1 MTQGEQGKP
10 LAGLR
15 VLDLTRLLPGPVCTL
30 YLADLGAD
38 VIKIEDDQG
47 GDYTRT
53 LNPELFAAVN
63 RNKRGLTLDLRQAED
78 CERLKGLVAD
88 AEVLVESF
96 RPGVMERLG
105 VGYDVLKAVNPR
117 LVYCAITGYGRTGPY
132 KDKAGHD
139 INYRGYTGHLEQ
151 GGRAGGPPDVSNF
164 QLADI
169 GGGAL
174 TAAFGILA
182 AVLRARETGEGGY
195 LDSAM
200 LDGTLAMQV
209 VPLGTMRQIGHT
221 RPRGEDMLSGG
232 LPNYDVYECAD
243 GRYLA
248 LGALEPKFWLGFC
261 QAVER
266 PDLARMPLGTGED
279 AEPTREAVR
288 ELIRSKTRDE
298 WAELLAGHD
307 VCASPV
313 LTLEEALENEQV
325 NARGMVCQV
334 DGKPQFAC
342 PVKLDDFEFEVAR
355 PAPEPGEH
363 TDEILAELAAGRT
376 SAAG

>member
-1 MTQGEQGKP
+1 MTQGGHP
-10 LAGLR
+10 LAALR

-38 VIKIEDDQG
+38 VIKIEDEQG

-63 RNKRGLTLDLRQAED
+63 RNKRALTLDLRKTED
-78 CERLKGLVAD
+78 CERLKALVAD

-105 VGYDVLKAVNPR
+105 VGYDVLEEINPR

-132 KDKAGHD
+132 RDKAGHD
-139 INYRGYTGHLEQ
+139 INYRGFTGHLEQ
-151 GGRAGGPPDVSNF
+151 GGRAGGEPDISNF

-182 AVLRARETGEGGY
+182 AVLRARATGRGGY
-195 LDSAM
+195 LDAAM

-209 VPLGTMRQIGHT
+209 VPLATLRQTGAT
-221 RPRGEDMLSGG
+221 RPRGRDMLSGG

-243 GRYLA
+243 GGYLA

-261 QAVER
+261 RAVER
-266 PDLARMPLGTGED
+266 PDLANMPLAGDE
-279 AEPTREAVR
+279 AESTREAMR
-288 ELIRSKTRDE
+288 EMIRGKNRDE
-298 WAELLAGHD
+298 WADLLADHD
-307 VCASPV
+307 VCATPV

-325 NARGMVCQV
+325 LARGMVCQV

-342 PVKLDDFEFEVAR
+342 PVKLDGFEFEVVQ
-355 PAPEPGEH
+355 PAPGPGEH
-363 TDEILAELAAGRT
+363 TDEILAELK
-376 SAAG
+376 

>member
-1 MTQGEQGKP
+1 MTENNDGRP

-15 VLDLTRLLPGPVCTL
+15 VLDLTRLLPGPMCTL

-38 VIKIEDDQG
+38 VIKIEDG
-47 GDYTRT
+47 KEGDYSRNM
-53 LNPELFAAVN
+53 NPAMFGAIN
-63 RNKRGLTLDLRQAED
+63 RNKRGLKLDLREEAD
-78 CERLKGLVAD
+78 RERFLQLVET
-88 AEVLVESF
+88 AEVVVESF

-105 VGYDVLKAVNPR
+105 VGYETLKAVNPA

-132 KDKAGHD
+132 RDKAGHD

-174 TAAFGILA
+174 TSAFGILA
-182 AVLRARETGEGGY
+182 AVMRARATGEGGY

-200 LDGTLAMQV
+200 MDGTLAMQV
-209 VPLGTMRQIGHT
+209 VPLGTYMQTGAT

-248 LGALEPKFWLGFC
+248 MGALEPKFWLAFC

-266 PDLARMPLGTGED
+266 PDLAKLPIGVGPESEETRQAV
-279 AEPTREAVR
+279 AEVVR
-288 ELIRSKTRDE
+288 AKTRDE
-298 WAELLAGHD
+298 WSAFLADHD
-307 VCASPV
+307 CCATPV

-325 NARGMVCQV
+325 QARNMVCQV
-334 DGKPQFAC
+334 DGQPQFAC
-342 PVKLDDFEFEVAR
+342 PVKLDGFEFRVER
-355 PAPEPGEH
+355 TAPEAGEH
-363 TDEILAELAAGRT
+363 TEEILAELGDSRRT
-376 SAAG
+376 GTA

>member
-1 MTQGEQGKP
+1 MADNDQGKP

-38 VIKIEDDQG
+38 VIKIEDDQA

-53 LNPELFAAVN
+53 LNAEMFAAVN
-63 RNKRGLTLDLRQAED
+63 RNKRGLTLDLRKAED
-78 CERLKGLVAD
+78 CERLKALAAD

-105 VGYDVLKAVNPR
+105 VGYDVLKAVNPA

-164 QLADI
+164 QLADL

-182 AVLRARETGEGGY
+182 AVMRARATGQGGY

-243 GRYLA
+243 GKYLA

-266 PDLARMPLGTGED
+266 PDLARMPIGTGPD
-279 AEPTREAVR
+279 AEATREAVR
-288 ELIRSKTRDE
+288 DLVAQRTRDE
-298 WAELLAGHD
+298 WAEYLADHD
-307 VCASPV
+307 VCATPV

-325 NARGMVCQV
+325 RARGMVCQV

-342 PVKLDDFEFEVAR
+342 PVKLDGFEFRVEREA
-355 PAPEPGEH
+355 PAPGEH
-363 TDEILAELAAGRT
+363 SDEILAELESRRS

>member
-1 MTQGEQGKP
+1 MTGGEHGKP

-47 GDYTRT
+47 GDYART
-53 LNPELFAAVN
+53 LSPELFAAVN
-63 RNKRGLTLDLRQAED
+63 RNKRGLTLNLREEAD
-78 CERLKGLVAD
+78 RERLKALATN
-88 AEVLVESF
+88 AEALVESF
-96 RPGVMERLG
+96 RPGVMDRLG
-105 VGYDVLKAVNPR
+105 VGYEVLEAINPR

-132 KDKAGHD
+132 RDRAGHD
-139 INYRGYTGHLEQ
+139 INYRGYSGQLEQ
-151 GGRAGGPPDVSNF
+151 SGRAGGPPDVSNF

-182 AVLRARETGEGGY
+182 GVLRARATGRGGY
-195 LDSAM
+195 LDASM

-209 VPLGTMRQIGHT
+209 VPLSTLRQAGET
-221 RPRGEDMLSGG
+221 RPRGRDMLSGG

-243 GRYLA
+243 GKYLA
-248 LGALEPKFWLGFC
+248 LGALEPKFWMGFC
-261 QAVER
+261 QAVGR
-266 PDLARMPLGTGED
+266 SDLTGMTMGVGDE
-279 AEPTREAVR
+279 AEPTRGAMR
-288 ELIRSKTRDE
+288 ELIRGKSRDE
-298 WAELLAGHD
+298 WAALLAEHD

-325 NARGMVCQV
+325 AARGMVCQV

-342 PVKLDDFEFEVAR
+342 PVKLDGFEFEVSR
-355 PAPEPGEH
+355 PAPGPGEH
-363 TDEILAELAAGRT
+363 TDEILAGLE
-376 SAAG
+376 

>member
-1 MTQGEQGKP
+1 MTSGEQGKP

-53 LNPELFAAVN
+53 LNPELFAVAN
-63 RNKRGLTLDLRQAED
+63 RNKRGLTLDLRKAED
-78 CERLKGLVAD
+78 CERLKALVAG

-96 RPGVMERLG
+96 RPGVMDRLG

-117 LVYCAITGYGRTGPY
+117 LLYCAITGYGRTGPY
-132 KDKAGHD
+132 RDKAGHD

-151 GGRAGGPPDVSNF
+151 GGRAGGQPDVSNF
-164 QLADI
+164 QLADL

-182 AVLRARETGEGGY
+182 AVLRARATGQGGY
-195 LDSAM
+195 LDAAM

-209 VPLGTMRQIGHT
+209 VPLATLRQAGQT
-221 RPRGEDMLSGG
+221 RPRGRDMLSGG

-243 GRYLA
+243 GKYLA
-248 LGALEPKFWLGFC
+248 LGALEPKFWMGFC
-261 QAVER
+261 QALAR
-266 PDLARMPLGTGED
+266 PDLANMPMGVGDE
-279 AEPTREAVR
+279 AEPTRAAMR
-288 ELIRSKTRDE
+288 ELIRGKTRDE
-298 WAELLAGHD
+298 WTALLAEHD
-307 VCASPV
+307 VCATPV
-313 LTLEEALENEQV
+313 LTLAEALENEQV
-325 NARGMVCQV
+325 VARGMVCQV

-342 PVKLDDFEFEVAR
+342 PVKLDGFEFEVAR
-355 PAPEPGEH
+355 PAPKPGEH
-363 TDEILAELAAGRT
+363 SDEILAEIE
-376 SAAG
+376 

>member
-1 MTQGEQGKP
+1 MSRGEQGKP

-15 VLDLTRLLPGPVCTL
+15 VLDLTRLLPGPFCTL

-47 GDYTRT
+47 GDYTRS
-53 LNPELFAAVN
+53 LNPELFAAAN
-63 RNKRGLTLDLRQAED
+63 RNKRALTLDLRKAED
-78 CERLKGLVAD
+78 RERLIALVGS

-96 RPGVMERLG
+96 RPGVMDRLG
-105 VGYDVLKAVNPR
+105 VGYEVLKAANPA

-132 KDKAGHD
+132 RDKAGHD
-139 INYRGYTGHLEQ
+139 INYRGYTGQLEQ
-151 GGRAGGPPDVSNF
+151 SGRAGAAPDVSNF
-164 QLADI
+164 QLADL

-182 AVLRARETGEGGY
+182 AVMRARSTGEGGY
-195 LDSAM
+195 LDASM
-200 LDGTLAMQV
+200 LDGTLAMQM
-209 VPLGTMRQIGHT
+209 VPLATLRQTGQT
-221 RPRGEDMLSGG
+221 RPRGKDMLSGG

-243 GRYLA
+243 GKYLA

-266 PDLARMPLGTGED
+266 PDFARMPLGTGDE
-279 AEPTREAVR
+279 AGPTRQAVR
-288 ELIRSKTRDE
+288 DLIRGKTRDE
-298 WAELLAGHD
+298 WAALLAEQD
-307 VCASPV
+307 VCATPV

-325 NARGMVCQV
+325 VARGMVCQV

-342 PVKLDDFEFEVAR
+342 PVKLDGFEFEVAR
-355 PAPEPGEH
+355 PAPKPGEH
-363 TDEILAELAAGRT
+363 NDEILAELE
-376 SAAG
+376 